1 MEKENK
7 KLSEIFIKYTKEI
20 VIGVVSSILTAV
32 VLSWWD
38 RITLVAPQIGK
49 SFLSTVINAVYANAA
64 TYTSDT
70 FSASVLILFYFLPV
84 FFLFGAHWVI
94 LERLVKNR
102 KKQAGKDDKKRIGEK
117 KHKNEW
123 VAIICKICS
132 LCLLCA
138 MAVVC
143 VWKPINLRVEFE
155 RDIVIIAPYVEEHD
169 VLQLESDWMCM
180 KSKEDY
186 DRIYMLINN
195 VKDNQSLPK

>member
-7 KLSEIFIKYTKEI
+7 GLSVKLIKYTKEI

-70 FSASVLILFYFLPV
+70 FSATVLKLFYFVPII
-84 FFLFGAHWVI
+84 FLFIFHWGMV
-94 LERLVKNR
+94 ERMVKNR
-102 KKQAGKDDKKRIGEK
+102 KKQAEEKDKKQIIKKKSMNDWIAISCRIC
-117 KHKNEW
+117 
-123 VAIICKICS
+123 V

-138 MAVVC
+138 LAVVY
-143 VWKPINLRVEFE
+143 VWEPIQLRVEFE
-155 RDIVIIAPYVEEHD
+155 RDIIIIAPYVEEHD
-169 VLQLESDWMCM
+169 LLQLESDWMCM

-186 DRIYMLINN
+186 DRIYMLIDS